1 MKSKKST
8 RKQPKEVFGE
18 ILASS
23 MDQSALTVCVASTGK
38 ADAEPSFQK
47 LQLSIELAKEFAS
60 VVESTLAKYLRESKD
75 SGLKFY
81 PYDAGS
87 NTDSH
92 EIEYLD
98 LPKHDEIGQQFHA
111 LSSLADVPLFKAQ
124 DDFVSGLRFY
134 VIIVQPPHG
143 PSLYCFRSYTPK
155 KELGRSPLFAA
166 IFEKGTFDR
175 IVEPTFLFDSRIHCM
190 AHDAFM
196 FVFNKDS
203 FHKIFRFFDMV
214 LKTAEQTLATIGTRV
229 PIDNF
234 EEFSEACKGH
244 YQMQAKLKN
253 IANKPY
259 LKNLTME
266 AVKKVLAEFPH
277 LGVQIIE
284 KGGKEMLVFNPK
296 DKWAFLRLLDDDYLK
311 SLMTG
316 ENYEVSG
323 KRPYEA

>member
-1 MKSKKST
+1 MKTKKSAQ
-8 RKQPKEVFGE
+8 KQPKEIFAE
-18 ILASS
+18 ILAS
-23 MDQSALTVCVASTGK
+23 DLDKSALTVCVASTGK
-38 ADAEPSFQK
+38 AGVEPSFQK
-47 LQLSIELAKEFAS
+47 LQLSTELAEEFRS
-60 VVESTLAKYLRESKD
+60 VVQSSLTKYLEKSAD
-75 SGLKFY
+75 GDLKVY
-81 PYDAGS
+81 QYDAGS
-87 NTDSH
+87 KADSH

-98 LPKHDEIGQQFHA
+98 LTKHDEIGKQFA
-111 LSSLADVPLFKAQ
+111 PLSSLADVLLFTAQ
-124 DDFVSGLRFY
+124 DEFVSGLRFY
-134 VIIVQPPHG
+134 VIIVQPQQGSPI
-143 PSLYCFRSYTPK
+143 YCFRSYTPK
-155 KELGRSPLFAA
+155 KKLRRSPLFAA
-166 IFEKGTFDR
+166 IFEDGTFDR
-175 IVEPTFLFDSRIHCM
+175 IAEPTFLFDNRIHCM
-190 AHDAFM
+190 AHGTFM

-214 LKTAEQTLATIGTRV
+214 LKTAEKTLESIGSRV

-259 LKNLTME
+259 LKNLTMD
-266 AVKKVLAEFPH
+266 AVKKVLAELPH
-277 LGVQIIE
+277 LGVEIIIKNGE
-284 KGGKEMLVFNPK
+284 EMLVFNPK

>member
-1 MKSKKST
+1 
-8 RKQPKEVFGE
+8 VG
-18 ILASS
+18 SS
-23 MDQSALTVCVASTGK
+23 
-38 ADAEPSFQK
+38 
-47 LQLSIELAKEFAS
+47 
-60 VVESTLAKYLRESKD
+60 LAKYLGESED
-75 SGLKFY
+75 GGLKFY
-81 PYDAGS
+81 PYDPGS
-87 NTDSH
+87 KTDSH

-98 LPKHDEIGQQFHA
+98 LTKHDEIGEQFA
-111 LSSLADVPLFKAQ
+111 PLSSLADVPLFEAQ

-134 VIIVQPPHG
+134 VIIVQPQQG
-143 PSLYCFRSYTPK
+143 PTLYCFRSYTPK
-155 KELGRSPLFAA
+155 KELRRSPLFAA
-166 IFEKGTFDR
+166 IFEEGTFDR
-175 IVEPTFLFDSRIHCM
+175 ITEPTFLFDNRIHCM
-190 AHDAFM
+190 ARGTLL

-214 LKTAEQTLATIGTRV
+214 LETAEKTLATIGTRV

-259 LKNLTME
+259 LKNLTMD
-266 AVKKVLAEFPH
+266 AVKKVLAEFPD

-284 KGGKEMLVFNPK
+284 KGGKEVLVFNPK

-323 KRPYEA
+323 KRPYEV